1 MAKDNFNFGEGTQ
14 NSDDIGSFGENLKK
28 MLNIGVRDF
37 ADAITR
43 LTDGANQINKTFTQG
58 RQRIVELQQ
67 SIADTVPGVNRIGG
81 SLQDVTGTIN
91 KIAEASRRNVI
102 ANSRDV
108 EKLVAANKV
117 LGEDAE
123 VLTNAFLDVGMSVS
137 QIGPQLEES
146 IKYVQSI
153 GGNASEVVK
162 MMRTNMDQLN
172 RYQFEGG
179 VQGLTKMA
187 AQASM
192 LRFDMNETFRLAD
205 KVLSPENAIEVASAF
220 QRLGVSAGNLVD
232 PFQLMNQSINDPSG
246 LQDSLAQVSKQFTY
260 FDEKTKSFKINPQG
274 VMILKEMEAQT
285 GVSAKEMSKMGL
297 AAAELD
303 KRLSAISAAGLKVGS
318 EEDKQFLANIAKM
331 GEGGEYE
338 VQIKDDRGQQQ
349 TKKLSEITQQ
359 EFDKLIK
366 EQKEGPQ
373 TLEELARSQMN
384 LTQLMES
391 DVSAIRNKIVGGVA
405 SAAPIGRGMEG
416 LRQITDAIGGALTNV
431 KSGVVGD
438 VRGGTE
444 KFIYGTEKFQKDFM
458 DPNKNKLQ
466 VLQEYGKEFGDTLKS
481 MGVNIM
487 DKLKVVSA
495 EAKKNIKGDDIFS
508 RTASGLLSKVPAS
521 STDVNT
527 TTSQNRTQQVQQEVK
542 SIAQNYGATTSSK
555 VEMGGKIVIDVNLNG
570 AQGLTTIQIQELQK
584 ILADKFRELNIQN
597 YIVNIS
603 TPPDAM
609 GKPK

>member
-1 MAKDNFNFGEGTQ
+1 
-14 NSDDIGSFGENLKK
+14 
-28 MLNIGVRDF
+28 
-37 ADAITR
+37 
-43 LTDGANQINKTFTQG
+43 
-58 RQRIVELQQ
+58 
-67 SIADTVPGVNRIGG
+67 
-81 SLQDVTGTIN
+81 
-91 KIAEASRRNVI
+91 
-102 ANSRDV
+102 
-108 EKLVAANKV
+108 
-117 LGEDAE
+117 
-123 VLTNAFLDVGMSVS
+123 
-137 QIGPQLEES
+137 
-146 IKYVQSI
+146 
-153 GGNASEVVK
+153 
-162 MMRTNMDQLN
+162 
-172 RYQFEGG
+172 
-179 VQGLTKMA
+179 
-187 AQASM
+187 
-192 LRFDMNETFRLAD
+192 
-205 KVLSPENAIEVASAF
+205 
-220 QRLGVSAGNLVD
+220 
-232 PFQLMNQSINDPSG
+232 
-246 LQDSLAQVSKQFTY
+246 
-260 FDEKTKSFKINPQG
+260 
-274 VMILKEMEAQT
+274 MEAQT

-431 KSGVVGD
+431 KDGVVGD